1 MEIVLGGYM
10 ADLYLRNDMRLLY
23 LFKQIDVGR
32 GQYKHKKDINEL
44 FNSNQLILS
53 DMYID
58 DNSDR
63 KPLGADII
71 SSLEKAKAGLT
82 SDGDFIEEYYTDEE
96 LDREIYDVIIKV
108 ISNSIPNITINDY
121 QDRHICYKP
130 EYKNLLIDYFF
141 YWDVDSGYMDVSDIT
156 DEFLSN
162 LVSFSMASLTK
173 HNRNINS
180 AISIDQV
187 FGEKKEIPD
196 NKLKNTKQAFK
207 FSTLSEIFI
216 DDKVSVD
223 AFEFVKACLN
233 NTHSSMKNL
242 DSIKAQEY
250 MNESSFYLKN
260 INPDVDLKNIN
271 PDVDPY
277 NYKFAVIDDYL
288 KYSFILSSIPLYEWV
303 VSDSQFDNNEQE
315 QIKDLLILISLL
327 PTELGIDIINY
338 LMKHKSQLST
348 LLIHFQDNY
357 LFLIQLIFVFF
368 PKLYELIELR
378 YNDLWNDDILTS
390 SKLIVYW
397 DKKDF
402 DNIGGSIND
411 VVDDKLD
418 KYISSILK
426 PVSVINYL
434 KLILFKWRRKS
445 NHIIG
450 EFDLLPIESIVVD
463 IKDELIKYTFIN
475 FISDV
480 LEEEI
485 VASSFRL
492 SADILLSIASAI
504 LYSKK
509 QLRGNIIDIPDECV
523 NSYVKYYTE
532 NYYIAYNKS
541 YFIDRIKYLNTF
553 IDSSRK
559 ELGKAFKNT
568 SKVTSALEIAI
579 ISDDD
584 LESVERYLKK
594 MYSDYIYGLINNIE
608 PSNSLNDDKTIIEDW
623 FCHVYFDKKEILE
636 DLNKF
641 LKGVQELVEKN
652 KHAVIEEPSHLI
664 KLLKKI
670 DDCIYKCVPKDI
682 FDAPKD
688 PQPNTRKVQSVYFYL
703 RSYLVRSIMSS

>member
-1 MEIVLGGYM
+1 MGIVLGGYM

-58 DNSDR
+58 DNSNR
-63 KPLGADII
+63 KPLGTDII

-180 AISIDQV
+180 AINIEQV
-187 FGEKKEIPD
+187 YDGKKEITD
-196 NKLKNTKQAFK
+196 NILKNTKQAIK
-207 FSTLSEIFI
+207 LSTISEIFI
-216 DDKVSVD
+216 DDKISVD
-223 AFEFVKACLN
+223 TFEFVKACLN

-260 INPDVDLKNIN
+260 INPDVDL
-271 PDVDPY
+271 Y
-277 NYKFAVIDDYL
+277 NYTFAVIDDYL

-315 QIKDLLILISLL
+315 KIKDLLILISLL

-378 YNDLWNDDILTS
+378 YNDLWTDDILTS
-390 SKLIVYW
+390 SKLIAYW

-402 DNIGGSIND
+402 DTIGDSMNNL
-411 VVDDKLD
+411 VNDKLD

-426 PVSVINYL
+426 PESVIDYL

-445 NHIIG
+445 NNIVG
-450 EFDLLPIESIVVD
+450 EIDLLPIESVIVDV
-463 IKDELIKYTFIN
+463 KDELIKYTFLD

-480 LEEEI
+480 LEREI

-509 QLRGNIIDIPDECV
+509 QLRGNIIVIPDECV
-523 NSYVKYYTE
+523 DSYVKYYIE

-553 IDSSRK
+553 IDSSIK

-608 PSNSLNDDKTIIEDW
+608 PSNSLNDDTTIIRDW
-623 FCHVYFDKKEILE
+623 LYHVYCDKKEILE

-670 DDCIYKCVPKDI
+670 DDCIYNCVPKDI

-688 PQPNTRKVQSVYFYL
+688 PQSNTRKVQSVYFYL

>member
-1 MEIVLGGYM
+1 MGIILGGYM

-23 LFKQIDVGR
+23 LFKQLDVGR
-32 GQYKHKKDINEL
+32 GQYKHKKNINEL
-44 FNSNQLILS
+44 FDSNQLILS

-173 HNRNINS
+173 RNRNITSANS
-180 AISIDQV
+180 INQV
-187 FGEKKEIPD
+187 YDEKKEITD
-196 NKLKNTKQAFK
+196 NKLKNTKQAIK
-207 FSTLSEIFI
+207 LSTISEIFI

-223 AFEFVKACLN
+223 TFEFVKACLN

-260 INPDVDLKNIN
+260 INPDVDL
-271 PDVDPY
+271 Y
-277 NYKFAVIDDYL
+277 NYTFAVIDDYL

-378 YNDLWNDDILTS
+378 YNDLWTDDILTS
-390 SKLIVYW
+390 SKLIDYW

-402 DNIGGSIND
+402 NNIGGSIND

-418 KYISSILK
+418 KYISDILK

-434 KLILFKWRRKS
+434 KLISFKWRRKS

-450 EFDLLPIESIVVD
+450 EFDLLPIESVVVD

-523 NSYVKYYTE
+523 DSYVKYYIE
-532 NYYIAYNKS
+532 NYCIAYNKS
-541 YFIDRIKYLNTF
+541 YYIDRIKYLNTF

-559 ELGKAFKNT
+559 ELSKAFKVT
-568 SKVTSALEIAI
+568 SKVISSLEIAI
-579 ISDDD
+579 TSGDT
-584 LESVERYLKK
+584 LESVEKTLKK
-594 MYSDYIYGLINNIE
+594 MYSDYIYELINNIK
-608 PSNSLNDDKTIIEDW
+608 PSNSLNDDKTIIIDW
-623 FCHVYFDKKEILE
+623 LCHVCCDKKEILE

-641 LKGVQELVEKN
+641 LKGVQELVEK
-652 KHAVIEEPSHLI
+652 K
-664 KLLKKI
+664 
-670 DDCIYKCVPKDI
+670 
-682 FDAPKD
+682 
-688 PQPNTRKVQSVYFYL
+688 
-703 RSYLVRSIMSS
+703 

>member
-1 MEIVLGGYM
+1 MGIVLGGYM

-58 DNSDR
+58 DNSNR
-63 KPLGADII
+63 KPLGTDII

-180 AISIDQV
+180 AINIEQV
-187 FGEKKEIPD
+187 YDGKKEITD
-196 NKLKNTKQAFK
+196 NILKNTKQAIK
-207 FSTLSEIFI
+207 LSTISEIFI
-216 DDKVSVD
+216 DDKISVD
-223 AFEFVKACLN
+223 TFEFVKACLN

-260 INPDVDLKNIN
+260 INPDVDL
-271 PDVDPY
+271 Y
-277 NYKFAVIDDYL
+277 NYTFAVIDDYL

-315 QIKDLLILISLL
+315 KIKDLLILISLL

-378 YNDLWNDDILTS
+378 YNDLWTDDILTS
-390 SKLIVYW
+390 SKLIAYW

-402 DNIGGSIND
+402 DIIGDSMNNL
-411 VVDDKLD
+411 VNDKLD

-426 PVSVINYL
+426 PESVIDYL
-434 KLILFKWRRKS
+434 KLILFKWRRKF
-445 NHIIG
+445 NNIVG
-450 EFDLLPIESIVVD
+450 EIDLLPIESVIVDV
-463 IKDELIKYTFIN
+463 KDELIKYTFLD

-480 LEEEI
+480 LEREI

-509 QLRGNIIDIPDECV
+509 QLRGNIIVIPDECV
-523 NSYVKYYTE
+523 DSYVKYYIE
-532 NYYIAYNKS
+532 NYYIAYNNS

-553 IDSSRK
+553 IDSSIK

-608 PSNSLNDDKTIIEDW
+608 PSNSLNDDTTIIRDW
-623 FCHVYFDKKEILE
+623 LYHVYCDKKEILE

-670 DDCIYKCVPKDI
+670 DDCIYNCVPKDI

-688 PQPNTRKVQSVYFYL
+688 PQSNTRKVQSVYFYL

>member
-1 MEIVLGGYM
+1 MGIVLGGYM

-58 DNSDR
+58 DNSNR
-63 KPLGADII
+63 KPLGTDII
-71 SSLEKAKAGLT
+71 SSLEKAKAGLS

-180 AISIDQV
+180 AINIEQV
-187 FGEKKEIPD
+187 YDGKKEITD
-196 NKLKNTKQAFK
+196 NILKNTKQAIK
-207 FSTLSEIFI
+207 LSTISEIFI
-216 DDKVSVD
+216 DDKISVD
-223 AFEFVKACLN
+223 TFEFVKACLN

-260 INPDVDLKNIN
+260 INPDVDL
-271 PDVDPY
+271 Y
-277 NYKFAVIDDYL
+277 NYTFAVIDDYL

-315 QIKDLLILISLL
+315 KIKDLLILISLL

-378 YNDLWNDDILTS
+378 YNDLWTDDILTS
-390 SKLIVYW
+390 SKLIAYW

-402 DNIGGSIND
+402 DIIGDSMNNL
-411 VVDDKLD
+411 VNDKLD

-426 PVSVINYL
+426 PESVIDYL
-434 KLILFKWRRKS
+434 KLILFKWRRKF
-445 NHIIG
+445 NNIVG
-450 EFDLLPIESIVVD
+450 EIDLLPIESVIVDV
-463 IKDELIKYTFIN
+463 KDELIKYTFLD

-480 LEEEI
+480 LEREI

-509 QLRGNIIDIPDECV
+509 QLRGNIIVIPDECV
-523 NSYVKYYTE
+523 DSYVKYYIE
-532 NYYIAYNKS
+532 NYYIAYNNS

-553 IDSSRK
+553 IDSSIK

-608 PSNSLNDDKTIIEDW
+608 PSNSLNDDTTIIRDW
-623 FCHVYFDKKEILE
+623 LYHVYCDKKEILE

-670 DDCIYKCVPKDI
+670 DDCIYNCVPKDI

-688 PQPNTRKVQSVYFYL
+688 PQSNTRKVQSVYFYL

>member
-58 DNSDR
+58 DNSNR

-141 YWDVDSGYMDVSDIT
+141 YWDVDSGYIDVSDIT

-173 HNRNINS
+173 RNRNINS
-180 AISIDQV
+180 AKSIDQV
-187 FGEKKEIPD
+187 YGEKKEITD
-196 NKLKNTKQAFK
+196 NILKNTKQAIK
-207 FSTLSEIFI
+207 LSTISEIFI

-223 AFEFVKACLN
+223 TFEFVKACLN
-233 NTHSSMKNL
+233 DTHSFMKNL
-242 DSIKAQEY
+242 DSIKTQEY

-260 INPDVDLKNIN
+260 INPDVDL
-271 PDVDPY
+271 Y

-390 SKLIVYW
+390 NKLIAYW

-402 DNIGGSIND
+402 NNIGGSIND

-450 EFDLLPIESIVVD
+450 EFDLLPIESVVVD

-509 QLRGNIIDIPDECV
+509 CGNTIVIPDKYV
-523 NSYVKYYTE
+523 DSYVKYYIE
-532 NYYIAYNKS
+532 NYYIRYNKP
-541 YFIDRIKYLNTF
+541 YLIDRIESLNKF
-553 IDSSRK
+553 IDSSK
-559 ELGKAFKNT
+559 KVLCDGFKGT
-568 SKVTSALEIAI
+568 LKVISALEIAI

-584 LESVERYLKK
+584 LESVERHLKK
-594 MYSDYIYGLINNIE
+594 MYSDYIYELINNIE

-670 DDCIYKCVPKDI
+670 DDCINKCVPTDI

>member
-1 MEIVLGGYM
+1 
-10 ADLYLRNDMRLLY
+10 
-23 LFKQIDVGR
+23 
-32 GQYKHKKDINEL
+32 
-44 FNSNQLILS
+44 
-53 DMYID
+53 
-58 DNSDR
+58 
-63 KPLGADII
+63 
-71 SSLEKAKAGLT
+71 
-82 SDGDFIEEYYTDEE
+82 
-96 LDREIYDVIIKV
+96 
-108 ISNSIPNITINDY
+108 
-121 QDRHICYKP
+121 
-130 EYKNLLIDYFF
+130 
-141 YWDVDSGYMDVSDIT
+141 
-156 DEFLSN
+156 
-162 LVSFSMASLTK
+162 
-173 HNRNINS
+173 
-180 AISIDQV
+180 
-187 FGEKKEIPD
+187 
-196 NKLKNTKQAFK
+196 
-207 FSTLSEIFI
+207 
-216 DDKVSVD
+216 
-223 AFEFVKACLN
+223 
-233 NTHSSMKNL
+233 MKNL

-260 INPDVDLKNIN
+260 INPDVDL
-271 PDVDPY
+271 Y

-303 VSDSQFDNNEQE
+303 VSNSQFDNNEQE

-338 LMKHKSQLST
+338 LMKHKSQLSN

-368 PKLYELIELR
+368 PKLYELIVLR
-378 YNDLWNDDILTS
+378 YNDLWNDEILTS
-390 SKLIVYW
+390 NKLIDYW
-397 DKKDF
+397 EKKDF
-402 DNIGGSIND
+402 NNIGGSIND

-559 ELGKAFKNT
+559 ELGKAFKDT
-568 SKVTSALEIAI
+568 SKVTSSLEIAI
-579 ISDDD
+579 TSGDT
-584 LESVERYLKK
+584 LESVEKTLKK
-594 MYSDYIYGLINNIE
+594 MYFDYHSKLINNIV
-608 PSNSLNDDKTIIEDW
+608 PVDGLNNDKMIIEDW
-623 FCHVYFDKKEILE
+623 ITHIYLDKKEVFE
-636 DLNKF
+636 DLDKF
-641 LKGVQELVEKN
+641 LNAVQQLVEK
-652 KHAVIEEPSHLI
+652 K
-664 KLLKKI
+664 
-670 DDCIYKCVPKDI
+670 
-682 FDAPKD
+682 
-688 PQPNTRKVQSVYFYL
+688 
-703 RSYLVRSIMSS
+703 

>member
-58 DNSDR
+58 DNSNR

-141 YWDVDSGYMDVSDIT
+141 YWDVDSGYIDVSDIT

-173 HNRNINS
+173 RNRNINS
-180 AISIDQV
+180 AKSIDQV
-187 FGEKKEIPD
+187 YREKKEITD
-196 NKLKNTKQAFK
+196 NILKNTKQAIK
-207 FSTLSEIFI
+207 LSTISEIFI

-223 AFEFVKACLN
+223 TFEFVKACLN
-233 NTHSSMKNL
+233 NTHSFMKNL
-242 DSIKAQEY
+242 DSIKTQEY

-260 INPDVDLKNIN
+260 INPDVDL
-271 PDVDPY
+271 Y

-390 SKLIVYW
+390 NKLIAYW

-402 DNIGGSIND
+402 NNIGGSIND

-450 EFDLLPIESIVVD
+450 EFDLLPIESVVVD

-509 QLRGNIIDIPDECV
+509 CGNTIVIPDKYV
-523 NSYVKYYTE
+523 DSYVKYYIE
-532 NYYIAYNKS
+532 NYYIRYNKP
-541 YFIDRIKYLNTF
+541 YLIDRIESLNKF
-553 IDSSRK
+553 IDSSK
-559 ELGKAFKNT
+559 KVLCDGFKGT
-568 SKVTSALEIAI
+568 LKVISALEIAI

-584 LESVERYLKK
+584 LESVERHLKK
-594 MYSDYIYGLINNIE
+594 MYSDYIYELINNIE

-670 DDCIYKCVPKDI
+670 DDCINKCVPTDI

>member
-58 DNSDR
+58 DNSNR

-141 YWDVDSGYMDVSDIT
+141 YWDVDSGYIDVSDIT

-173 HNRNINS
+173 RNRNINS
-180 AISIDQV
+180 AKSIDQV
-187 FGEKKEIPD
+187 YGEKKEITD
-196 NKLKNTKQAFK
+196 NILKNTKQAIK
-207 FSTLSEIFI
+207 LSTISEIFI

-223 AFEFVKACLN
+223 TFEFVKACLN
-233 NTHSSMKNL
+233 NTHSFMKNL
-242 DSIKAQEY
+242 DSIKTQEY

-260 INPDVDLKNIN
+260 INPDVDL
-271 PDVDPY
+271 Y

-390 SKLIVYW
+390 SKLIAYW

-402 DNIGGSIND
+402 NNIGGSIND

-450 EFDLLPIESIVVD
+450 EFDLLPIESVVVD

-509 QLRGNIIDIPDECV
+509 CGNTIVIPDKYV
-523 NSYVKYYTE
+523 DSYVKYYIE
-532 NYYIAYNKS
+532 NYYIRYNKP
-541 YFIDRIKYLNTF
+541 YLIDRIESLNKF
-553 IDSSRK
+553 IDSSK
-559 ELGKAFKNT
+559 KVLCDGFKGT
-568 SKVTSALEIAI
+568 LKVISALEIAI

-584 LESVERYLKK
+584 LESVERHLKK
-594 MYSDYIYGLINNIE
+594 MYSDYIYELINNIE

-670 DDCIYKCVPKDI
+670 DDCINKCVPTDI

>member
-58 DNSDR
+58 DNSNR

-108 ISNSIPNITINDY
+108 VSNSIPNITINDY

-141 YWDVDSGYMDVSDIT
+141 YWDVDSGYIDVSDIT

-173 HNRNINS
+173 RNRNINS
-180 AISIDQV
+180 AKSIDQV
-187 FGEKKEIPD
+187 YGEKKEITD
-196 NKLKNTKQAFK
+196 NILKNTKQAIK
-207 FSTLSEIFI
+207 LSTISEIFI

-223 AFEFVKACLN
+223 TFEFVKACLN
-233 NTHSSMKNL
+233 NTHSFMKNL
-242 DSIKAQEY
+242 DSIKTQEY

-260 INPDVDLKNIN
+260 INPDVDL
-271 PDVDPY
+271 Y

-390 SKLIVYW
+390 NKLIAYW

-402 DNIGGSIND
+402 NNIGGSIND

-450 EFDLLPIESIVVD
+450 EFDLLPIESVVVD

-509 QLRGNIIDIPDECV
+509 CGNTIVIPDKYV
-523 NSYVKYYTE
+523 DSYVKYYIE
-532 NYYIAYNKS
+532 NYYIRYNKP
-541 YFIDRIKYLNTF
+541 YLIDRIESLNKF
-553 IDSSRK
+553 IDSSK
-559 ELGKAFKNT
+559 KVLCDGFKGT
-568 SKVTSALEIAI
+568 LKVISALEIAI

-584 LESVERYLKK
+584 LESVERHLKK
-594 MYSDYIYGLINNIE
+594 MYSDYIYELINNIE

-670 DDCIYKCVPKDI
+670 DDCINKCVPTDI
-682 FDAPKD
+682 FDVPKD

>member
-58 DNSDR
+58 DNSNR

-141 YWDVDSGYMDVSDIT
+141 YWDVDSGYIDVSDIT

-173 HNRNINS
+173 RNRNINS
-180 AISIDQV
+180 AKSIDQV
-187 FGEKKEIPD
+187 YGEKKEITD
-196 NKLKNTKQAFK
+196 NILKNTKQAIK
-207 FSTLSEIFI
+207 LSTISEIFI

-223 AFEFVKACLN
+223 TFEFVKACLN
-233 NTHSSMKNL
+233 NTHSFMKNL
-242 DSIKAQEY
+242 DSIKTQEY

-260 INPDVDLKNIN
+260 INPDVDL
-271 PDVDPY
+271 Y

-390 SKLIVYW
+390 NKLIAYW

-402 DNIGGSIND
+402 NNIGGSIND

-450 EFDLLPIESIVVD
+450 EFDLLPIESVVVD

-509 QLRGNIIDIPDECV
+509 CGNTIVIPDKYV
-523 NSYVKYYTE
+523 DSYVKYYIE
-532 NYYIAYNKS
+532 NYYIRYNKP
-541 YFIDRIKYLNTF
+541 YLIDRIESLNKF
-553 IDSSRK
+553 IDSSK
-559 ELGKAFKNT
+559 KVLCDGFKGT
-568 SKVTSALEIAI
+568 LKVISALEIAI

-584 LESVERYLKK
+584 LESVERHLKK
-594 MYSDYIYGLINNIE
+594 MYSDYIYELINNIE

-670 DDCIYKCVPKDI
+670 DDCINKCVPTDI

>member
-58 DNSDR
+58 DNSNR

-141 YWDVDSGYMDVSDIT
+141 YWDVDSGYIDVSDIT

-173 HNRNINS
+173 RNRNINS
-180 AISIDQV
+180 AKSIDQV
-187 FGEKKEIPD
+187 YGEKKEITD
-196 NKLKNTKQAFK
+196 NILKNTKQAIK
-207 FSTLSEIFI
+207 LSTISEIFI

-223 AFEFVKACLN
+223 TFEFVKACLN
-233 NTHSSMKNL
+233 NTHSFMKNL
-242 DSIKAQEY
+242 DSIKTQEY

-260 INPDVDLKNIN
+260 INPDVDL
-271 PDVDPY
+271 Y

-338 LMKHKSQLST
+338 LMKHKPQLST

-390 SKLIVYW
+390 NKLIAYW

-402 DNIGGSIND
+402 NNIGGSIND

-450 EFDLLPIESIVVD
+450 EFDLLPIESVVVD

-509 QLRGNIIDIPDECV
+509 CGNTIVIPDKYV
-523 NSYVKYYTE
+523 DSYVKYYIE
-532 NYYIAYNKS
+532 NYYIRYNKP
-541 YFIDRIKYLNTF
+541 YLIDRIESLNKF
-553 IDSSRK
+553 IDSSK
-559 ELGKAFKNT
+559 KVLCDGFKGT
-568 SKVTSALEIAI
+568 LKVISALEIAI

-584 LESVERYLKK
+584 LESVERHLKK
-594 MYSDYIYGLINNIE
+594 MYSDYIYELINNIE

-670 DDCIYKCVPKDI
+670 DDCINKCVPTDI

>member
-1 MEIVLGGYM
+1 MGIILGGYM

-187 FGEKKEIPD
+187 YGEKKEITG
-196 NKLKNTKQAFK
+196 NILKNTKQAIK
-207 FSTLSEIFI
+207 LSTLSEIFI

-223 AFEFVKACLN
+223 TFEFVKACLN

-260 INPDVDLKNIN
+260 INPDVDL
-271 PDVDPY
+271 Y

-348 LLIHFQDNY
+348 LSKHFQDNY

-378 YNDLWNDDILTS
+378 YNDLWTDGILTS
-390 SKLIVYW
+390 SKLTAYW

-402 DNIGGSIND
+402 NNIGGRIND

-450 EFDLLPIESIVVD
+450 EFDLWPIESVVVD
-463 IKDELIKYTFIN
+463 IKDELIKYTFLD

-485 VASSFRL
+485 VVSSFRI
-492 SADILLSIASAI
+492 STDILLSIASAI

-509 QLRGNIIDIPDECV
+509 RGNTIVIPDKYV
-523 NSYVKYYTE
+523 DSYVKYYKE
-532 NYYIAYNKS
+532 NYYIRYNKP
-541 YFIDRIKYLNTF
+541 YLIDRIESLKKF
-553 IDSSRK
+553 IDSSK
-559 ELGKAFKNT
+559 KKLCDGFKGT
-568 SKVTSALEIAI
+568 LKVISALEIAI

-608 PSNSLNDDKTIIEDW
+608 PSNSLNDDTTIIRDW
-623 FCHVYFDKKEILE
+623 LCHVYCDKKEILE

-652 KHAVIEEPSHLI
+652 KHAVIEDPSHLI

-670 DDCIYKCVPKDI
+670 DDCIYKCVPTDI
-682 FDAPKD
+682 FDAPID

>member
-1 MEIVLGGYM
+1 M

-58 DNSDR
+58 DNSNR

-108 ISNSIPNITINDY
+108 VSNSIPNITINDY

-141 YWDVDSGYMDVSDIT
+141 YWDVDSGYIDVSDIT

-173 HNRNINS
+173 RNRNINS
-180 AISIDQV
+180 AKSIDQV
-187 FGEKKEIPD
+187 YGEKKEITD
-196 NKLKNTKQAFK
+196 NILKNTKQAIK
-207 FSTLSEIFI
+207 LSTISEIFI

-223 AFEFVKACLN
+223 TFEFVKACLN
-233 NTHSSMKNL
+233 NTHSFMKNL
-242 DSIKAQEY
+242 DSIKTQEY

-260 INPDVDLKNIN
+260 INPDVDL
-271 PDVDPY
+271 Y

-390 SKLIVYW
+390 NKLIAYW

-402 DNIGGSIND
+402 NNIGGSIND

-450 EFDLLPIESIVVD
+450 EFDLLPIESVVVD

-509 QLRGNIIDIPDECV
+509 CGNTIVIPDKYV
-523 NSYVKYYTE
+523 DSYVKYYIE
-532 NYYIAYNKS
+532 NYYIRYNKP
-541 YFIDRIKYLNTF
+541 YLIDRIESLNKF
-553 IDSSRK
+553 IDSSK
-559 ELGKAFKNT
+559 KVLCDGFKGT
-568 SKVTSALEIAI
+568 LKVISALEIAI

-584 LESVERYLKK
+584 LESVERHLKK
-594 MYSDYIYGLINNIE
+594 MYSDYIYELINNIE

-670 DDCIYKCVPKDI
+670 DDCINKCVPTDI
-682 FDAPKD
+682 FDVPKD

>member
-58 DNSDR
+58 DNSNR

-141 YWDVDSGYMDVSDIT
+141 YWDVDSGYIDVSDIT

-173 HNRNINS
+173 RNRNINS
-180 AISIDQV
+180 AFSIAQV
-187 FGEKKEIPD
+187 YGEKKEITD
-196 NKLKNTKQAFK
+196 NILKNTKQAIK
-207 FSTLSEIFI
+207 LSTISEIFI

-223 AFEFVKACLN
+223 TFEFVKACLN

-260 INPDVDLKNIN
+260 INPDVDL
-271 PDVDPY
+271 Y

-303 VSDSQFDNNEQE
+303 VSDSQFDNNEQK

-378 YNDLWNDDILTS
+378 YNDLWHDDILTS
-390 SKLIVYW
+390 SKLIAYW

-402 DNIGGSIND
+402 NNIGGSIND

-450 EFDLLPIESIVVD
+450 EFDLLPIESVVVD
-463 IKDELIKYTFIN
+463 IKDELIKYTFID

-480 LEEEI
+480 LEREI

-492 SADILLSIASAI
+492 STDILLSIASAI

-509 QLRGNIIDIPDECV
+509 QLRGNKIVIPDECV
-523 NSYVKYYTE
+523 DSYVKYYIE

-553 IDSSRK
+553 IDSSTK
-559 ELGKAFKNT
+559 ELGKAFKTT
-568 SKVTSALEIAI
+568 SKVISSLEIAI
-579 ISDDD
+579 MSGDT
-584 LESVERYLKK
+584 LESVEKTLKK
-594 MYSDYIYGLINNIE
+594 MYSDYHSKLINNIE
-608 PSNSLNDDKTIIEDW
+608 PFDGLNNDKMIIEDW
-623 FCHVYFDKKEILE
+623 ITHIYLNKKEVFE
-636 DLNKF
+636 DLDKF
-641 LKGVQELVEKN
+641 LSAVQQLVEEN
-652 KHAVIEEPSHLI
+652 KHAKIKEPSYLI

-670 DDCIYKCVPKDI
+670 DDCIYNCVPKDI
-682 FDAPKD
+682 FDAPKN

>member
-1 MEIVLGGYM
+1 MGIVLGGYM

-63 KPLGADII
+63 KPLGTDII

-173 HNRNINS
+173 RNRNINS
-180 AISIDQV
+180 AISSDQV
-187 FGEKKEIPD
+187 YGEKKDIPD
-196 NKLKNTKQAFK
+196 NKLKNTKQAIK
-207 FSTLSEIFI
+207 LSTISEIFI

-223 AFEFVKACLN
+223 TFEFVKACLN
-233 NTHSSMKNL
+233 NTHSFMKNL

-260 INPDVDLKNIN
+260 INPDVDL
-271 PDVDPY
+271 Y

-303 VSDSQFDNNEQE
+303 VSNSQFDNNEQE

-338 LMKHKSQLST
+338 LMKHKSQLSN

-368 PKLYELIELR
+368 PKLYELIVLR
-378 YNDLWNDDILTS
+378 YNDLWNDEILTS
-390 SKLIVYW
+390 NKLIDYW
-397 DKKDF
+397 EKKDF
-402 DNIGGSIND
+402 NNIGGSIND

-559 ELGKAFKNT
+559 ELGKAFKDT
-568 SKVTSALEIAI
+568 SKVTSSLEIAI
-579 ISDDD
+579 TSGDT
-584 LESVERYLKK
+584 LESVEKTLKK
-594 MYSDYIYGLINNIE
+594 MYFDYHSKLINNIV
-608 PSNSLNDDKTIIEDW
+608 PVDGLNNDKMIIEDW
-623 FCHVYFDKKEILE
+623 ITHIYLDKKEVFE
-636 DLNKF
+636 DLDKF
-641 LKGVQELVEKN
+641 LNAVQQLVEKN
-652 KHAVIEEPSHLI
+652 KHAKIKEPSHLI

-670 DDCIYKCVPKDI
+670 DNCIYKCVPTDI
-682 FDAPKD
+682 FDAPID

-703 RSYLVRSIMSS
+703 RNYLVRNIMSS